1 MRSEAPG
8 VTLHRSI
15 AIFGL
20 ITVGVLLICV
30 ATYWLFYRSSGAIAV
45 FHLAALIAGL
55 GLACIAGGM
64 ILFLRTVKD

>member
-1 MRSEAPG
+1 M
-8 VTLHRSI
+8 TLYRSI

-30 ATYWLFYRSSGAIAV
+30 ATYWLFYRSSGDMAG

-64 ILFLRTVKD
+64 ILFLRTVKNSN